1 MLTSPWRDRLF
12 PAQVIL
18 LMCKNIPSSLNPY
31 LLLEMLFFIWNNG
44 LVRKTVK
51 ITKQAD
57 KEIKKFSH
65 DVQTRIKVIFDVL
78 SRDGKLVEPY
88 GKKIDSNLFEIRI
101 KYKGQWRILYAYLL
115 KELTKAK
122 IRLKEY
128 QI

>member
-1 MLTSPWRDRLF
+1 
-12 PAQVIL
+12 
-18 LMCKNIPSSLNPY
+18 MCKNIPSSLNPY

>member
-1 MLTSPWRDRLF
+1 
-12 PAQVIL
+12 
-18 LMCKNIPSSLNPY
+18 
-31 LLLEMLFFIWNNG
+31 MLFFIWNNG

-65 DVQTRIKVIFDVL
+65 DVQTRIKAIFDVL

-88 GKKIDSNLFEIRI
+88 GKKIDSNLFEIRL

-115 KELTKAK
+115 KEFIVILSAFHKKTQKTPTKELIKAK
-122 IRLKEY
+122 MRLKEY